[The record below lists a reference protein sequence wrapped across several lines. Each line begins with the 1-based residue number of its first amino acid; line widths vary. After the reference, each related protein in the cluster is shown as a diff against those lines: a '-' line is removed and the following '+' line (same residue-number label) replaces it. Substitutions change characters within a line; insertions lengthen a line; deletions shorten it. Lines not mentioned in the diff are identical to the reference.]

1 MHCLLYFGIF
11 RFLFCVSVV
20 MGRSCFSFRLSQTWA
35 LVSVVDVLAYK
46 GLRSSSEN
54 WIIISPSQDYKK
66 KPPELFQ
73 GVGWKK
79 YREAHVPRSSLGF
92 ASCGVKVEQ
101 MHPVGKGERN
111 ALHLDRL
118 VWNESEMLKFLPC
131 LWFSRDCLRV
141 LKWR

>member
-1 MHCLLYFGIF
+1 M
-11 RFLFCVSVV
+11 
-20 MGRSCFSFRLSQTWA
+20 
-35 LVSVVDVLAYK
+35 
-46 GLRSSSEN
+46 
-54 WIIISPSQDYKK
+54 
-66 KPPELFQ
+66 
-73 GVGWKK
+73 
-79 YREAHVPRSSLGF
+79 PRSSLGF

-141 LKWR
+141 LM